1 MAIVHQ
7 ILKGK
12 GKAAEIASVSPEH
25 KVIDALKVMAGRNI
39 GTVLVLEND
48 KMVGIFSERDYAR
61 KVILN
66 GKSST
71 DTAIR
76 DVMTSNVFTIKTNT
90 SIDDC
95 MELMSE
101 KNIRHLPVVED
112 DKVIGMISITDL
124 VRFIIEDQ
132 KNTIRNLEDY
142 ISGR

>member
-12 GKAAEIASVSPEH
+12 GKAIEVASVSPDNM
-25 KVIDALKVMAGRNI
+25 VINALRVMAGRNI
-39 GTVLVLEND
+39 GTVVVMENN
-48 KMVGIFSERDYAR
+48 KLVGIFSERDYAR

-71 DTAIR
+71 DTSIR
-76 DVMTSNVFTIKTNT
+76 DVMTSNVYTIKTNT
-90 SIDDC
+90 TIDECMSI
-95 MELMSE
+95 MSE
-101 KNIRHLPVVED
+101 KNFRHLPVVED
-112 DKVIGMISITDL
+112 DKVVGMISIGDL
-124 VRFIIEDQ
+124 VRYIIEDQ